1 MLFRKLLRDL
11 WVNRI
16 QFISIFLMSFLGIW
30 IFVGINAESTG
41 GFQAAER
48 YYERCNL
55 ADLWLNGDGFSE
67 EEKEQIADLRGVNSA
82 QRRLTVD
89 GDIELGGK
97 KHSMETLFI
106 EQNEISQMDLIEG
119 EVFDENLDGFWMEE
133 FFAKANHLAIGDTVT
148 IRLTGTDMTGLIR
161 GYVRHPEYAYYLT
174 AEETV
179 MPNYANY
186 GYVICSTKQ
195 YPFEH
200 LVYNQM
206 LIDTAELSDLET
218 ENLKNRIKKQI
229 DRESVVVTDRDQNE
243 SYMTFDSEMKQHE
256 TMGMMFSVVFLL
268 IAVLGIVTTMTRMTA
283 NQRIQ
288 IGTLKAL
295 GFSKRVIMR
304 HYVSYGFCIS
314 LAGSVL
320 GAVVGYFT
328 MPGIIFGAFEGAYV
342 IPNLAPALSAESV
355 AAIILAVIVST
366 FVSFMACKKE
376 LNDPPA
382 ITLKPAVPKK
392 MVHTSLEKSGIW
404 LKMNFSTQWNL
415 RDIMRNKVRTLMGI
429 VGVCGCMMLMI
440 GALGCYDSI
449 YGMMNWMYDDLMT
462 ARTKILM
469 SQDADYYTTLDYAKQ
484 YRGQMIQENAIE
496 FISDNK
502 RKTGTLTVL
511 DSGSYMHYQGVNLEN
526 ISLSK
531 SGISMTKKMADS
543 LSIECGD
550 YVQWHI
556 IGEDEW
562 KKTRVTALYRD
573 PSVQGITMYRGTF
586 EDLECSFRPTAV
598 LTNKTAS
605 ASLIDQD
612 EIQTVM
618 SIQDMRLAFASSME
632 MMNIMIGM
640 MIAGAVILG
649 VVVLY
654 NLGVLS
660 FVEKTREIA
669 TLKVLGFKSSK
680 IRGILLKQNFWITT
694 LGVLV
699 GIPIGYILL
708 IGICQTLPDSMDL
721 VPIVSAKSYLFS
733 IIGTFVVSIG
743 VNIILSAKV
752 NTINMVDALK
762 GVE

>member
-41 GFQAAER
+41 GFLAAAK
-48 YYERCNL
+48 YYDRCNL
-55 ADLWLNGDGFSE
+55 ADLWLNGEGFSE
-67 EEKEQIADLRGVNSA
+67 EEAKQIEKLQGVN
-82 QRRLTVD
+82 QVERRLSLD
-89 GDIELGGK
+89 GDIELNGV
-97 KHSMETLFI
+97 KHSMETIFT
-106 EQNEISQMDLIEG
+106 EKNEISQIDLLEG
-119 EVFDENLDGFWMEE
+119 EEFEENKDGFWMEE
-133 FFAKANHLAIGDTVT
+133 YFAKANHLAIGDTAT
-148 IRLTGTDMTGLIR
+148 IRLKGTDMTGIIR
-161 GYVRHPEYAYYLT
+161 GYIRHPEHAYYLT

-186 GYVICSTKQ
+186 GYVICSIRQ
-195 YPFEH
+195 YPFEQ
-200 LVYNQM
+200 LIYNQI
-206 LIDTAELSDLET
+206 LVDTQTQTDAEMR
-218 ENLKNRIKKQI
+218 NLKNRIKKQI

-243 SYMTFDSEMKQHE
+243 SYATFDAEMKQHE
-256 TMGMMFSVVFLL
+256 AMGMMFSIVFLL

-295 GFSKRVIMR
+295 GFSKRVITF
-304 HYVSYGFCIS
+304 HYVSYGFFIS
-314 LAGSVL
+314 LVGSIM
-320 GAVVGYFT
+320 GAVVGYYT
-328 MPGIIFGAFEGAYV
+328 MPDIIFGAFKGAYI
-342 IPNLAPALSAESV
+342 IPDLAPAVSAESIT
-355 AAIILAVIVST
+355 AIILAVVVST
-366 FVSFMACKKE
+366 FVSFMACRKE

-392 MVHTSLEKSGIW
+392 MVHTALEKSSVW
-404 LKMNFSTQWNL
+404 LKMSFSTQWNL
-415 RDIMRNKVRTLMGI
+415 RDILRNKVRTLMGV

-449 YGMMNWMYDDLMT
+449 FGMMNWMYDDLMT

-469 SQDADYYTTLDYAKQ
+469 APEADYYTTQDYANKF
-484 YRGQMIQENAIE
+484 RGQMIQESAIE
-496 FISDNK
+496 FMTDDK

-511 DSGSYMHYQGVNLEN
+511 DTGNYMHYQGVNLES
-526 ISLSK
+526 IRLSDR
-531 SGISMTKKMADS
+531 GISMTQKMADS
-543 LSIECGD
+543 LSVKCGD

-556 IGEDEW
+556 VGEDEW
-562 KKTRVTALYRD
+562 ERTRVTALYRD
-573 PSVQGITMYRGTF
+573 PSVQGITMYRQTF
-586 EDLECSFRPTAV
+586 EHLEHTFRPTAV
-598 LTNKTAS
+598 LTNKTAPD
-605 ASLIDQD
+605 SLVDKD

-618 SIQDMRLAFASSME
+618 SIQDMRQAFAASME
-632 MMNIMIGM
+632 MMNIMIAM

-699 GIPIGYILL
+699 GVPIGNLL
-708 IGICQTLPDSMDL
+708 LVGICQTLPDTMDL
-721 VPIVSAKSYLFS
+721 IPIVSFGSYVWS
-733 IIGTFVVSIG
+733 IIGTFAVSIG
-743 VNIILSAKV
+743 VNLILSAKV